1 MNIIMKN
8 LSIIFLAAAIFSAV
22 SCNKEDDADTIF
34 IETEAALPENSS
46 VSWTDGADFSLYS
59 DVPGDQIK
67 RGRGFFCLDSS
78 TSLFGGKISN
88 DESRTAVYAIYP
100 RQSIPYMQN
109 IDVSVPDVQ
118 TYGDGSDYEI
128 LTAFAPVNGNN
139 ISILS
144 FNMLCAKWDIMFKNL
159 EDDPR
164 TVTGITLKS
173 ESENIP
179 VSGVLQSIETGN
191 FTGYGFSDSMTSLLE
206 SGISTDGELSFVLLP
221 GDLSE
226 KQFKITVS
234 CEDGT
239 SYSADVKTDTGF
251 GGKGTVM
258 ETMVDLNKI
267 NADDPGSG
275 GITEGIYTKITSLD
289 ELTDGGYY
297 IAGAIPNAKSSK
309 YDLMADGLFEFSYTE
324 DHDDANS
331 TGKSGTGLTGDYGA
345 DLGKW
350 NPGES
355 ALWEFRHEGTFDMKA
370 GTTVQVDGWSIRD
383 RRHNKYLNLT
393 NGQNIGLADY
403 IENTAAN
410 TNLLKQRWTLSIN
423 SDGTFSIRSIQNS
436 GRYLHYYPDAGS
448 FILTGLN
455 SSSVSN
461 ILIYKKE

>member
-1 MNIIMKN
+1 MKN
-8 LSIIFLAAAIFSAV
+8 LSIIFLAATIFSAV
-22 SCNKEDDADTIF
+22 SCNKEDDADTIY

-139 ISILS
+139 ISNLS

-179 VSGVLQSIETGN
+179 VLGVLESIETGN

-206 SGISTDGELSFVLLP
+206 SGISTDGELSFILLP
-221 GDLSE
+221 GDLGE
-226 KQFKITVS
+226 KQFTIRV
-234 CEDGT
+234 
-239 SYSADVKTDTGF
+239 
-251 GGKGTVM
+251 
-258 ETMVDLNKI
+258 NW
-267 NADDPGSG
+267 
-275 GITEGIYTKITSLD
+275 
-289 ELTDGGYY
+289 YY
-297 IAGAIPNAKSSK
+297 IAGAMPNASSSK
-309 YDLMADGLFEFSYTE
+309 YDLMTDELSGFSYTE

-331 TGKSGTGLTGDYGA
+331 TGKKGTGLTGGYGA
-345 DLGKW
+345 VSGKW

-355 ALWEFRHEGTFDMKA
+355 AVWEFRHEGSFDMKA
-370 GTTVQVDGWSIRD
+370 GNTVKVDGWSIKD
-383 RRHNKYLNLT
+383 SKHDKYLNLD

-403 IENTAAN
+403 IENAAAN
-410 TNLLKQRWTLSIN
+410 SNLLKQRWTLSIN

-461 ILIYKKE
+461 VLIYKKE